1 MRKTSAKTL
10 KKCFAKQG
18 CANLTP
24 GKKKKEFEEEKS
36 TKIEIVLYDIDVR
49 TKPERL
55 LLNVYAN

>member
-1 MRKTSAKTL
+1 MLTL
-10 KKCFAKQG
+10 P
-18 CANLTP
+18 LE
-24 GKKKKEFEEEKS
+24 KKKEFEEEKS